1 MIKAGT
7 YMSIVGV
14 LLMFVSLPLGI
25 IILLVGL
32 GIFVA
37 GRLENEGGKE

>member
-7 YMSIVGV
+7 YMSIAGV
-14 LLMFVSLPLGI
+14 LLMFASVPLGI
-25 IILLVGL
+25 LVLLFGL